1 MKQDYRRLLSC
12 YISQEQCKGME
23 KSVLFFRKARR
34 YKMKI
39 AKKTVH
45 VIVKVVTAVAAAIKV
60 LREKE

>member
-1 MKQDYRRLLSC
+1 
-12 YISQEQCKGME
+12 ME